1 MLGHCIVMMCD
12 TTKLL
17 KRCYEEQNYNI
28 FVSYKDIESFLNMAK
43 DQIDLN
49 SYFNYKKRMVMYV

>member
-1 MLGHCIVMMCD
+1 MLGHCIIMMCD

-17 KRCYEEQNYNI
+17 KRCYEDQNYSV
-28 FVSYKDIESFLNMAK
+28 FVNYKDIESFLNMAK

-49 SYFNYKKRMVMYV
+49 SYFDYKKRMVSYA